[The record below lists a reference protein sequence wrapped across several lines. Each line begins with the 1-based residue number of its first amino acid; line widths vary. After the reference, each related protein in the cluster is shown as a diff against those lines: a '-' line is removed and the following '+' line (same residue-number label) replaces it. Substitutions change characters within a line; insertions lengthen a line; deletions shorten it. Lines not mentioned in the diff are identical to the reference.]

1 MGRFMNHKK
10 WMAVIALAVTALIL
24 THLPV
29 SEADAAASASDF
41 QTQGST
47 LVKYRGTEERVTIPD
62 TVEVVG
68 ESAFENNQKVQF
80 VVIPKSVKRLDAY
93 VFWGCNNL
101 EEVVLGK
108 GLTAVDEYSF
118 AGCTGLKQ
126 ITIPENIQSIDAQAF
141 AGCVNL
147 TDIYIPATVTGIA
160 EDAFLNCDNV
170 TIHADEGSVAAQ
182 FAQKLAEQKNRDPL
196 VTAAPVQTPTAVSRP
211 DTQATTEPVSTAT
224 PAPVATP
231 VPGNVLGS
239 TIIVGNH
246 ALVMVHPGEE
256 KVQQG
261 YTEPEAGQETGEE
274 QDITAETENG
284 KIPEWMYYRNQ
295 SVSAVTIPE
304 GTTEIGR
311 FAFSRS
317 SLRTVTIPEG
327 VTVIDYAAF
336 YHCDNLDNVILP
348 DTVNTVGAKAF
359 THTGWLDDFEENS
372 MDDFLISGDILVAYK
387 GNLPEVV
394 IPDGVRVIAEEA
406 FRNHTELKKVHLPA
420 SVTDIG
426 NDAFPEGIEIINEYW
441 GDLTDTRNRNRHKI
455 D

>member
-182 FAQKLAEQKNRDPL
+182 FAQKLAEQKSRDPL

-284 KIPEWMYYRNQ
+284 KVPEWMYYRNQ

-359 THTGWLDDFEENS
+359 THTGWMDDFEENS

-426 NDAFPEGIEIINEYW
+426 NDAFPEGIEIINE
-441 GDLTDTRNRNRHKI
+441 
-455 D
+455 

>member
-1 MGRFMNHKK
+1 MNHKK

-108 GLTAVDEYSF
+108 GLTTVDEYSF

-224 PAPVATP
+224 PAPAATP

-327 VTVIDYAAF
+327 VTTIDYAAF

-359 THTGWLDDFEENS
+359 THTGWMDDFEENS

-426 NDAFPEGIEIINEYW
+426 NDAFPEGIEIINE
-441 GDLTDTRNRNRHKI
+441 
-455 D
+455 

>member
-1 MGRFMNHKK
+1 MNHKK

-147 TDIYIPATVTGIA
+147 TDIYIPAMVTGIA

-426 NDAFPEGIEIINEYW
+426 NDAFPEGIEIINE
-441 GDLTDTRNRNRHKI
+441 
-455 D
+455 

>member
-261 YTEPEAGQETGEE
+261 YAEPEAGQETGEE

-359 THTGWLDDFEENS
+359 THTGWMDDFEENS

-426 NDAFPEGIEIINEYW
+426 NDAFPEGIEIINE
-441 GDLTDTRNRNRHKI
+441 
-455 D
+455 

>member
-170 TIHADEGSVAAQ
+170 IIHADEGSVAAQ

-327 VTVIDYAAF
+327 VTTIDYAAF

-359 THTGWLDDFEENS
+359 THTGWMDDFEENS

-420 SVTDIG
+420 SVTNIG
-426 NDAFPEGIEIINEYW
+426 NDAFPEGIEIINE
-441 GDLTDTRNRNRHKI
+441 
-455 D
+455 

>member
-1 MGRFMNHKK
+1 MNHKK

-80 VVIPKSVKRLDAY
+80 VVIPKSVKRLEAY

-196 VTAAPVQTPTAVSRP
+196 VTAAPVQTPTEVSRP

-284 KIPEWMYYRNQ
+284 KIPEWMYYRDQ

-327 VTVIDYAAF
+327 VTTIDYAAF

-359 THTGWLDDFEENS
+359 THTGWMDDFEENS

-426 NDAFPEGIEIINEYW
+426 NDAFPEGIEIINE
-441 GDLTDTRNRNRHKI
+441 
-455 D
+455 

>member
-10 WMAVIALAVTALIL
+10 WVVALALIATALIL

-108 GLTAVDEYSF
+108 GRTTVDEYSF

-426 NDAFPEGIEIINEYW
+426 NDAFPEGIEIINE
-441 GDLTDTRNRNRHKI
+441 
-455 D
+455 

>member
-41 QTQGST
+41 QIEGST
-47 LVKYRGTEERVTIPD
+47 LTKYRGSDERVTIPD

-359 THTGWLDDFEENS
+359 THTLWMDDFEENS

-426 NDAFPEGIEIINEYW
+426 NDAFPEGIEIINE
-441 GDLTDTRNRNRHKI
+441 
-455 D
+455 

>member
-80 VVIPKSVKRLDAY
+80 VVIPKSVKRLEAY

-261 YTEPEAGQETGEE
+261 YTEPEAGQDTGEE

-284 KIPEWMYYRNQ
+284 KVPEWMYYRNQ

-426 NDAFPEGIEIINEYW
+426 NDAFPEGIEIINE
-441 GDLTDTRNRNRHKI
+441 
-455 D
+455 

>member
-1 MGRFMNHKK
+1 MNHKK

-80 VVIPKSVKRLDAY
+80 VVIPKSVKRLEAY

-196 VTAAPVQTPTAVSRP
+196 VTAAPVQTPTEVSRP

-224 PAPVATP
+224 PAPAATP

-327 VTVIDYAAF
+327 VTTIDYAAF

-359 THTGWLDDFEENS
+359 THTGWMDDFEENS

-426 NDAFPEGIEIINEYW
+426 NDAFPEGIEIINE
-441 GDLTDTRNRNRHKI
+441 
-455 D
+455 

>member
-261 YTEPEAGQETGEE
+261 YTEPEAEQETGEE

-359 THTGWLDDFEENS
+359 THTGWMDDFEENS

-426 NDAFPEGIEIINEYW
+426 NDAFPEGIEIINE
-441 GDLTDTRNRNRHKI
+441 
-455 D
+455 

>member
-196 VTAAPVQTPTAVSRP
+196 VTAAPVQTPTAVSRT

-327 VTVIDYAAF
+327 VTTIDYAAF

-359 THTGWLDDFEENS
+359 THTGWMDDFEENS

-426 NDAFPEGIEIINEYW
+426 NDAFPEGIEIINE
-441 GDLTDTRNRNRHKI
+441 
-455 D
+455 

>member
-1 MGRFMNHKK
+1 MNHKK

-126 ITIPENIQSIDAQAF
+126 ITIPENVQSIDAQAF

-147 TDIYIPATVTGIA
+147 TDIYIPATVTVIA

-182 FAQKLAEQKNRDPL
+182 FSQKLAEQKNRDPL

-327 VTVIDYAAF
+327 VTTIDYAAF

-359 THTGWLDDFEENS
+359 THTGWMDDFEENS

-426 NDAFPEGIEIINEYW
+426 NDAFPEGIEIINE
-441 GDLTDTRNRNRHKI
+441 
-455 D
+455 

>member
-101 EEVVLGK
+101 EEVVMGK
-108 GLTAVDEYSF
+108 GLTTVDEYSF

-224 PAPVATP
+224 PAPAATP

-426 NDAFPEGIEIINEYW
+426 NDAFPEGIEIINE
-441 GDLTDTRNRNRHKI
+441 
-455 D
+455 

>member
-1 MGRFMNHKK
+1 MNHKK

-141 AGCVNL
+141 AGCINL

-211 DTQATTEPVSTAT
+211 DTQATTEPVSTTT

-239 TIIVGNH
+239 TIVVGNH

-359 THTGWLDDFEENS
+359 THTGWMDDFEENS

-426 NDAFPEGIEIINEYW
+426 NDAFPEGIEIINE
-441 GDLTDTRNRNRHKI
+441 
-455 D
+455 

>member
-1 MGRFMNHKK
+1 MNHKK

-108 GLTAVDEYSF
+108 GLTTVDEYSF

-284 KIPEWMYYRNQ
+284 KVPEWMYYRNQ
-295 SVSAVTIPE
+295 FVSAVTIPE

-336 YHCDNLDNVILP
+336 YHCDNLDNVVLP

-426 NDAFPEGIEIINEYW
+426 NDAFPEGIEIINE
-441 GDLTDTRNRNRHKI
+441 
-455 D
+455 

>member
-170 TIHADEGSVAAQ
+170 TIHADEGSVSAQ
-182 FAQKLAEQKNRDPL
+182 FAQKLAEQKSRDPL
-196 VTAAPVQTPTAVSRP
+196 VTAAPVQTPTAVSGP

-224 PAPVATP
+224 PAPAATP

-261 YTEPEAGQETGEE
+261 YTEPEAGQEAGEE

-284 KIPEWMYYRNQ
+284 KVPEWMYYRNQ
-295 SVSAVTIPE
+295 SVGAVTIPE

-327 VTVIDYAAF
+327 VTTIDYAAF
-336 YHCDNLDNVILP
+336 YHCDDLDNVVLP
-348 DTVNTVGAKAF
+348 DTVTTVGAKAF
-359 THTGWLDDFEENS
+359 THTGWLNHFEENS
-372 MDDFLISGDILVAYK
+372 MDDFLISGDILIAYK

-426 NDAFPEGIEIINEYW
+426 NDAFPEGIEIINE
-441 GDLTDTRNRNRHKI
+441 
-455 D
+455 

>member
-295 SVSAVTIPE
+295 SVGAVTIPE

-327 VTVIDYAAF
+327 VTTIDYAAF
-336 YHCDNLDNVILP
+336 YHCDNLDNVVLP

-426 NDAFPEGIEIINEYW
+426 NDAFPEGIEIINE
-441 GDLTDTRNRNRHKI
+441 
-455 D
+455 

>member
-10 WMAVIALAVTALIL
+10 WLVVIALAATALIL

-182 FAQKLAEQKNRDPL
+182 FAQKLAEQKSRDPL
-196 VTAAPVQTPTAVSRP
+196 VTAAPVQTPTAVSGP

-224 PAPVATP
+224 PAPAATP

-284 KIPEWMYYRNQ
+284 KVPEWMYYRNQ
-295 SVSAVTIPE
+295 SVGAVTIPE

-359 THTGWLDDFEENS
+359 THTGWMDDFEENS

-426 NDAFPEGIEIINEYW
+426 NDAFPEGIEIINE
-441 GDLTDTRNRNRHKI
+441 
-455 D
+455 

>member
-118 AGCTGLKQ
+118 AGCTRLKQ

-359 THTGWLDDFEENS
+359 THTGWMDDFEENS

-426 NDAFPEGIEIINEYW
+426 NDAFPEGIEIINE
-441 GDLTDTRNRNRHKI
+441 
-455 D
+455 

>member
-211 DTQATTEPVSTAT
+211 DTQATTEPLSTAT

-327 VTVIDYAAF
+327 VTTIDYAAF

-359 THTGWLDDFEENS
+359 THTGWMDDFEENS

-426 NDAFPEGIEIINEYW
+426 NDAFPEGIEIINE
-441 GDLTDTRNRNRHKI
+441 
-455 D
+455 

>member
-1 MGRFMNHKK
+1 MNHKK

-224 PAPVATP
+224 PAPAATP

-359 THTGWLDDFEENS
+359 THTGWMDDFEENS

-426 NDAFPEGIEIINEYW
+426 NDAFPEGIEIINE
-441 GDLTDTRNRNRHKI
+441 
-455 D
+455 

>member
-348 DTVNTVGAKAF
+348 DTVNTFGAKAF

-426 NDAFPEGIEIINEYW
+426 NDAFPEGIEIINE
-441 GDLTDTRNRNRHKI
+441 
-455 D
+455 

>member
-182 FAQKLAEQKNRDPL
+182 FSQKLAEQKNRDPL

-224 PAPVATP
+224 PAPAATP

-295 SVSAVTIPE
+295 SVSAVTIPK

-327 VTVIDYAAF
+327 VTTIDYAAF

-359 THTGWLDDFEENS
+359 THTGWMDDFEENS

-426 NDAFPEGIEIINEYW
+426 NDAFPEGIEIINE
-441 GDLTDTRNRNRHKI
+441 
-455 D
+455 

>member
-1 MGRFMNHKK
+1 MNHKK

-62 TVEVVG
+62 TVEVLG

-80 VVIPKSVKRLDAY
+80 VVIPKSVKRLEAY

-224 PAPVATP
+224 PAPAATP

-327 VTVIDYAAF
+327 VTTIDYAAF

-359 THTGWLDDFEENS
+359 THTGWMDDFEENS

-426 NDAFPEGIEIINEYW
+426 NDAFPEGIEIINE
-441 GDLTDTRNRNRHKI
+441 
-455 D
+455 

>member
-182 FAQKLAEQKNRDPL
+182 FSQKLAEQKNRDPL

-239 TIIVGNH
+239 TTIVGNH

-284 KIPEWMYYRNQ
+284 KVPEWMYYRNQ

-327 VTVIDYAAF
+327 VTTIDYAAF
-336 YHCDNLDNVILP
+336 YHCDNLDNVVLP

-359 THTGWLDDFEENS
+359 THTGWLDDFEKNS

-426 NDAFPEGIEIINEYW
+426 NDAFPEGIEIINE
-441 GDLTDTRNRNRHKI
+441 
-455 D
+455 

>member
-1 MGRFMNHKK
+1 MNHKK

-126 ITIPENIQSIDAQAF
+126 ISIPENVQSIDAQAF
-141 AGCVNL
+141 AGCINL

-182 FAQKLAEQKNRDPL
+182 FSQKLAEQKNRDPL

-211 DTQATTEPVSTAT
+211 DTQATTEPVSTTT

-239 TIIVGNH
+239 TIVVGNH

-359 THTGWLDDFEENS
+359 THTGWMDDFEENS

-426 NDAFPEGIEIINEYW
+426 NDAFPEGIEIINE
-441 GDLTDTRNRNRHKI
+441 
-455 D
+455 

>member
-1 MGRFMNHKK
+1 MNHKK

-126 ITIPENIQSIDAQAF
+126 ITIPENVQSIDAQAF
-141 AGCVNL
+141 AGCINL

-182 FAQKLAEQKNRDPL
+182 FSQKLAEQKNRDPL

-211 DTQATTEPVSTAT
+211 DTQATTEPVSTTT

-359 THTGWLDDFEENS
+359 THTGWMDDFEENS

-426 NDAFPEGIEIINEYW
+426 NDAFPEGIEIINE
-441 GDLTDTRNRNRHKI
+441 
-455 D
+455 

>member
-224 PAPVATP
+224 PAPAATP

-295 SVSAVTIPE
+295 SVGAVTIPE

-336 YHCDNLDNVILP
+336 YHCDNLDNVVLP
-348 DTVNTVGAKAF
+348 DTVTTVGAKAF
-359 THTGWLDDFEENS
+359 THTGWLNHFEENS
-372 MDDFLISGDILVAYK
+372 MDDFLISGDILIAYK

-406 FRNHTELKKVHLPA
+406 FQNHTELKKVHLPA
-420 SVTDIG
+420 SVKDIG
-426 NDAFPEGIEIINEYW
+426 NDAFPEGIEIINE
-441 GDLTDTRNRNRHKI
+441 
-455 D
+455 

>member
-182 FAQKLAEQKNRDPL
+182 FSQKLAEQKKRDPL

-284 KIPEWMYYRNQ
+284 RIPEWMYYRNQ

-336 YHCDNLDNVILP
+336 YHCDNLDNVVLP

-426 NDAFPEGIEIINEYW
+426 NDAFPEGIEIINE
-441 GDLTDTRNRNRHKI
+441 
-455 D
+455 

>member
-126 ITIPENIQSIDAQAF
+126 ITIPENVQSIDAQAF

-274 QDITAETENG
+274 QDIKAETENG

-387 GNLPEVV
+387 GNLPEIV

-426 NDAFPEGIEIINEYW
+426 NDAFPEGIEIINE
-441 GDLTDTRNRNRHKI
+441 
-455 D
+455 

>member
-80 VVIPKSVKRLDAY
+80 VVIPKSVKRLEAY

-211 DTQATTEPVSTAT
+211 DTQATTEPLSTAT

-284 KIPEWMYYRNQ
+284 KVPEWMYYRNQ

-426 NDAFPEGIEIINEYW
+426 NDAFPEGIEIINE
-441 GDLTDTRNRNRHKI
+441 
-455 D
+455 

>member
-47 LVKYRGTEERVTIPD
+47 LVKYRGTEERVTISD

-147 TDIYIPATVTGIA
+147 TDIYIPAMVTGIA

-284 KIPEWMYYRNQ
+284 KVPEWMYYRNQ

-426 NDAFPEGIEIINEYW
+426 NDAFPEGIEIINE
-441 GDLTDTRNRNRHKI
+441 
-455 D
+455 

>member
-182 FAQKLAEQKNRDPL
+182 FAQKLAEQKSRDPL
-196 VTAAPVQTPTAVSRP
+196 VTAAPVQTPTAVSGP

-224 PAPVATP
+224 PAPAATP

-284 KIPEWMYYRNQ
+284 KVPEWMYYRNQ

-359 THTGWLDDFEENS
+359 THTGWMDDFEENS

-406 FRNHTELKKVHLPA
+406 FQNHTELKKVHLPA

-426 NDAFPEGIEIINEYW
+426 NDAFPEGIEIINE
-441 GDLTDTRNRNRHKI
+441 
-455 D
+455 